1 MAKRS
6 RITLTKDAGSQAIR
20 SAFQRTTSWGAAMRN
35 LALMKHTWI
44 KVCFVAASV
53 LPHYALAQDSVPVE
67 TTLKAEVLEKIEL
80 SNGRQS
86 QRLTPAAVI
95 TQGDVVYYTVHV
107 RNPTTV
113 PARDVQVIQR
123 IPENTRYV
131 PDSASGP
138 SVDITFSVDGG
149 QTFNGPKDLV
159 VLTSTGAVRS
169 ATASDYTHI
178 RWQLRNVLAPSAV
191 ALVRFQAT
199 FE

>member
-1 MAKRS
+1 MMK
-6 RITLTKDAGSQAIR
+6 LTS
-20 SAFQRTTSWGAAMRN
+20 N
-35 LALMKHTWI
+35 V
-44 KVCFVAASV
+44 VCFVIANA

-67 TTLKAEVLEKIEL
+67 TTLKAEVLEKIQL
-80 SNGRQS
+80 SDGRQS
-86 QRLTPAAVI
+86 QRLIPAAVI

-131 PDSASGP
+131 PNSASGP
-138 SVDITFSVDGG
+138 SVDITFSADGG
-149 QTFNGPKDLV
+149 QTFDSAKALS
-159 VLTSTGAVRS
+159 VLTAAGAVRP

-178 RWQLRNVLAPSAV
+178 RWQLRNVLAPGAV
-191 ALVRFQAT
+191 ALVRFQAV